1 MKVIDL
7 IKEKSDQIS
16 KHPGELIDRLNPQVR
31 EYLIGAMNNARNS
44 YWFNWAA
51 ETKKV
56 AVFEPEH
63 TNDQFWDHDTNAPA
77 HQMYEQLIGQLNEV
91 VYIGDWIEVTQE
103 RINQFAAI
111 TEDEQWI
118 HTDPERAASESP
130 FRTTIA
136 HGFLTLSLIP
146 RLMNMT
152 TQGENPYPGTK
163 MVVNLGLNRV
173 RYPYPVKAGSR
184 LRGSK
189 KVIDVQRVKR
199 GLEVTEEITIE
210 IEGCRRPACIAQT
223 VVLLVF

>member
-7 IKEKSDQIS
+7 IKEKSDQITRN
-16 KHPGELIDRLNPQVR
+16 PGELMDRLNPQVR
-31 EYLIGAMNNARNS
+31 EYLIGAMNNAKNS
-44 YWFNWAA
+44 HWFNWAA
-51 ETKKV
+51 EPKEVTEYKP
-56 AVFEPEH
+56 AQ
-63 TNDQFWDHDTNAPA
+63 TNDQYWDHDTNSPA
-77 HQMYEQLIGQLNEV
+77 HKMFEKLTGQLNEV
-91 VYIGDWIEVTQE
+91 TYVGDWIDVSQE
-103 RINQFAAI
+103 RINNFAQV

-118 HTDPERAASESP
+118 HTDPERAANESP

-146 RLMNMT
+146 RLMDVTNEDNSSFK
-152 TQGENPYPGTK
+152 GAK
-163 MVVNLGLNRV
+163 MVVNLGLNKV

-189 KVIDVQRVKR
+189 KVIEVQRVKR

-210 IEGCRRPACIAQT
+210 IEGCRRPACVAQT